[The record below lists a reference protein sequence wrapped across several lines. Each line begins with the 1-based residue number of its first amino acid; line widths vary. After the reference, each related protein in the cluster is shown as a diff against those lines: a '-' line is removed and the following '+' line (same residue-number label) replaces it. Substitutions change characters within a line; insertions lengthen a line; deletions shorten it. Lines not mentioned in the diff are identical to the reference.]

1 MYQEIFIEIGRANI
15 HKIVAQE
22 SNEIVLEILLELMN
36 VGCKKDTERFSEI
49 FENRI
54 KARYQTSFWREFLEK
69 LDTLG
74 SETFKYQRLRQLE
87 PIILKLIA
95 CICKHLTL
103 NNSDVFIDFNNFDTK
118 DERFDEFFNNKRDL
132 GKILRN
138 TAKLV
143 GVKAIL
149 PMLLEMLEL
158 SVSHA

>member
-1 MYQEIFIEIGRANI
+1 M
-15 HKIVAQE
+15 
-22 SNEIVLEILLELMN
+22 
-36 VGCKKDTERFSEI
+36 
-49 FENRI
+49 
-54 KARYQTSFWREFLEK
+54 
-69 LDTLG
+69 
-74 SETFKYQRLRQLE
+74 RQSE

-149 PMLLEMLEL
+149 PMLLERLEL